1 MMILLTCAI
10 IFLLVFSCSR
20 NLKLKPTGKQNFLE
34 MIIDFVRGIVSSNL
48 SSKNVNDYHLLAF
61 VAFLFVL
68 VSNIL
73 GLVTK
78 ITDSTD
84 TSHWKSTTADP
95 LVTMT
100 LAFIMIILTH
110 IYSVRQFGV
119 KEYFVHNFLK
129 PAAFLAP
136 SKFVEEFTNILTLGL
151 RLYGNIFAGEVLLS
165 LIAELAKSKGIF
177 TFVLALPLEM
187 IWQGFSIF
195 IGAIQ
200 AYVFVTLSM
209 GYLAHKIESH

>member
-84 TSHWKSTTADP
+84 ISHWKSPTADP

-209 GYLAHKIESH
+209 VYLAHKIESH